1 MKPELIPE
9 TKVKEEMKKIGVG
22 KAGIEIM
29 LPKSIFRVIKLYN
42 IRNAI
47 ANILKQEMLSL
58 GGDVAV
64 NKGCVNCTVEK
75 SDVLVLG
82 TLKQFKGLAK
92 KMEYQISESKDIA
105 KQIENVLN
113 EF

>member
-1 MKPELIPE
+1 MKPKLIPE
-9 TKVKEEMKKIGVG
+9 TKVKEEMEKIGVE
-22 KAGIEIM
+22 KAGIGIM

-58 GGDVAV
+58 GGDAAV

-75 SDVLVLG
+75 SDVLVFG

-92 KMEYQISESKDIA
+92 KMEYQVSESKDIA
-105 KQIENVLN
+105 KEIENIIN
-113 EF
+113 NF